1 MSAPRLAA
9 KARLKWDR
17 KGERYM
23 LLYPERGITLSE
35 TAAAILK
42 KCDGARSA
50 EAIAVEL
57 AAERRADVDGTAIIR
72 ADVVSFLEEMRRRG
86 LIEGP

>member
-1 MSAPRLAA
+1 VSAPRLAG

-23 LLYPERGITLSE
+23 LLYPERGMTLSE

-42 KCDGARSA
+42 KCDGERSA

-57 AAERRADVDGTAIIR
+57 AAERGADVLGAATIR
-72 ADVVSFLEEMRRRG
+72 ADVLAFLEEMRRRG
-86 LIEGP
+86 LVEGP